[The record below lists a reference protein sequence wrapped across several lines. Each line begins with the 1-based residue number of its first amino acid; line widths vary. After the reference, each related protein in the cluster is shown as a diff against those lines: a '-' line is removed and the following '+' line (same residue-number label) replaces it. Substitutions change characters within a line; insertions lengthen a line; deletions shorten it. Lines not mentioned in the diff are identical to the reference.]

1 MTSITPSFRM
11 SNISIIPNI
20 SRSLSNSSSGQRVP
34 SKFWISDWLELLLKH
49 IAINNIG
56 PTHTS
61 RWVFLFSNLVY
72 NSYQFVLRTKSPVD
86 SVYWT
91 SKQKGVLNQNHESW
105 VELSCQ
111 YFVPLLITEYMNKNL
126 DNNMSSTLINK
137 HKPLQQ
143 VNKASFNLLKK
154 TINTYL
160 SNRDNDG
167 WKNTSIFNGNLP
179 NGGNVIHADNSVDEN
194 LNILPNVNKWTPLS
208 LGGQVKSYLTPE
220 WGTLNNG
227 LISESDSKE
236 ILDKTNEL
244 YPSDL
249 AYEKEMKDI
258 IEITKNLDD
267 EQKVV
272 AEFWAGGP
280 GTVTPPGMWIVFLSI
295 YMRSNYMTFSEEI
308 KNYVLLSSV
317 LYQSS
322 ISAWKLKR
330 EHLQARPIQKIR
342 QYLYD
347 ENDMKQE
354 WNQTSSGRYWLPYQ
368 ELNFVTP
375 PFPDF
380 VSGHS
385 TFSSASA
392 KLFCYMFG
400 TDIIELRNPIINNDI
415 INYLSPVLENKDNFT
430 LNNIFIFANS
440 SCVKDTSPISP
451 VHLNWSSWTDMAN
464 SSGKSRIYGGIHCE
478 SSNQGGLF
486 LGSKIA
492 DKIWGLLKRI

>member
-1 MTSITPSFRM
+1 MASSFRI
-11 SNISIIPNI
+11 SNITNT
-20 SRSLSNSSSGQRVP
+20 SRSNLPNSSSGQRVP
-34 SKFWISDWLELLLKH
+34 SKFWTSDWLELLLKH
-49 IAINNIG
+49 IAINRLG

-61 RWVFLFSNLVY
+61 RWVFLFANVVY
-72 NSYQFVLRTKSPVD
+72 NSYQFVLRTKSPID
-86 SVYWT
+86 SQYWT
-91 SKQKGVLNQNHESW
+91 SKQKGVLNQNLESW
-105 VELSCQ
+105 VESSCQ
-111 YFVPLLITEYMNKNL
+111 YFVPLLITEYMKKNI
-126 DNNMSSTLINK
+126 DNDMLSNLINK

-143 VNKASFNLLKK
+143 INRASFNLLKQ

-160 SNRDNDG
+160 LNRDNDG

-179 NGGNVIHADNSVDEN
+179 NDSNVIHADNTVDEN
-194 LNILPNVNKWTPLS
+194 LNLLPNIDKWTPLS
-208 LGGQVKSYLTPE
+208 LGGGVKNYLTPE
-220 WGTLNNG
+220 WGTVNSG
-227 LISESDSKE
+227 LISENDTKD
-236 ILDKTNEL
+236 ILEKTNDL

-249 AYEKEMKDI
+249 AYEKEMKDV
-258 IEITKNLDD
+258 IEITKNLND
-267 EQKVV
+267 EQKVT

-280 GTVTPPGMWIVFLSI
+280 GTVTPPGMWVVFLDI

-308 KNYVLLSSV
+308 KNYVLLTSGI
-317 LYQSS
+317 YQAG
-322 ISAWKLKR
+322 IYAWKLKR

-347 ENDMKQE
+347 DENDLKQE
-354 WNQTSSGRYWLPYQ
+354 WNSRNQGRYWLPYQ

-385 TFSSASA
+385 AFSSTSA

-400 TDIIELRNPIINNDI
+400 TDIIDLTNPTINNDI

-430 LNNIFIFANS
+430 MNNIFIFANS
-440 SCVKDTSPISP
+440 STVKNTFPISP
-451 VHLNWSSWTDMAN
+451 IHLNWSSWTDMAN

-486 LGSKIA
+486 LGNKIA
-492 DKIWGLLKRI
+492 DKIWTLLKGI